1 MDFCSLCYLLQKPI
15 LVSMGCDAVEA
26 NGWICGLTAVRVS
39 VDVHGPC
46 YHYRL
51 WGCPWSVLPPEAMP
65 LSMSC
70 AATWGHVDVC
80 SPSAVCAATR
90 GYVGVHGSG
99 CQCWCAM
106 LVCVCGSHCPI
117 EHVDALGLYCHQGL

>member
-51 WGCPWSVLPPEAMP
+51 WGCPWSVLPPEAM
-65 LSMSC
+65 LMFSGQ
-70 AATWGHVDVC
+70 AATLDHIGGYDLCCSRDHVDV
-80 SPSAVCAATR
+80 
-90 GYVGVHGSG
+90 
-99 CQCWCAM
+99 
-106 LVCVCGSHCPI
+106 L
-117 EHVDALGLYCHQGL
+117 ALCCLQGL

>member
-51 WGCPWSVLPPEAMP
+51 WGCPWSVLPPELM
-65 LSMSC
+65 LMSMGGADAGIILVSVAHAPEVTLMFVAC
-70 AATWGHVDVC
+70 AATC
-80 SPSAVCAATR
+80 
-90 GYVGVHGSG
+90 G
-99 CQCWCAM
+99 C
-106 LVCVCGSHCPI
+106 P
-117 EHVDALGLYCHQGL
+117 